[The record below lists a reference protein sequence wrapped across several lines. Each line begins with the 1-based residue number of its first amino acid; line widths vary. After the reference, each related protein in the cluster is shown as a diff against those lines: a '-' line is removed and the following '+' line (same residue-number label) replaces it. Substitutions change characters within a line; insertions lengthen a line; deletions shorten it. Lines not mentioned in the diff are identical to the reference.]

1 MFQQNSK
8 GTSLSL
14 IDLRSIG
21 VLIIVFFI
29 SLCLNILLVKYKHII
44 AILDI
49 PNERSSH
56 TYITPRSGGIAMFF
70 AFVVGI
76 LSLDIKHSLLFL
88 LPLSMISLVGLWDD
102 VKGLSSK
109 TKLLLTAI
117 AAIVLFECGFEM
129 FHLGT
134 FGGYEIVL
142 SYGGALLFFA
152 FAVSGFVSALNLID
166 GLDGLASLISLA
178 ILFPFA
184 YMGYKFADTY
194 LFYATLILM
203 SSILGFL
210 VLNWHPAKIFMGDS
224 GSMFLGFMIATVVV
238 YAIQKEYISAISTL
252 FLAGLPILDTLLVML
267 RRIIRRKNPLQ
278 ADKTHIHHILL
289 QQQQSVPKTVALL
302 GLIQVIFSYI
312 GLGFKVRD
320 DSLILILY
328 LLCFVL
334 CYFIVINNTIP
345 KRRNDD

>member
-1 MFQQNSK
+1 MN
-8 GTSLSL
+8 L
-14 IDLRSIG
+14 IDLRSVI
-21 VLIIVFFI
+21 VIIVVFLI
-29 SLCLNILLVKYKHII
+29 SLCVNVLLVKYKHVI

-56 TYITPRSGGIAMFF
+56 TKITPRSGGIAMFC
-70 AFVVGI
+70 AFITGV
-76 LSLDIKHSLLFL
+76 LLLDIDHSLLFL
-88 LPLSMISLVGLWDD
+88 LPLSTVFLVGLWDD
-102 VKGLSSK
+102 IKGLSSK
-109 TKLLLTAI
+109 IKLLLTAL

-129 FHLGT
+129 LHLGT
-134 FGGYEIVL
+134 FGGYEIIL
-142 SYGGALLFFA
+142 SYVAALLFFA
-152 FAVSGFVSALNLID
+152 FAVSGFVSAINLID
-166 GLDGLASLISLA
+166 GLDGLASLVSLA

-184 YMGYKFADTY
+184 YMGYKYADAY

-203 SSILGFL
+203 SSILGFF

-267 RRIIRRKNPLQ
+267 RRTIHLQNPLR
-278 ADKTHIHHILL
+278 ADKTHIHHLL
-289 QQQQSVPKTVALL
+289 LRQQQSVPKTVLLL

-320 DSLILILY
+320 DILILILY
-328 LLCFVL
+328 ILCFIL
-334 CYFIVINNTIP
+334 CYFIVINNDYV
-345 KRRNDD
+345 KKK